1 MCECPESCADEDAGR
16 YGGEL
21 SRVDERGGEF
31 GGGGEFEEAA
41 DGGGAE
47 AD

>member
-1 MCECPESCADEDAGR
+1 MRECPEACADEDTGC

-21 SRVDERGGEF
+21 LSCVGRRNEF
-31 GGGGEFEEAA
+31 GCGGEFEEAA

-47 AD
+47 TD